1 MNFPTMEAVEKADRY
16 TLCMWH
22 RFLPSAETEETMKVQ
37 ARIHERYT
45 EAGGFT
51 PEISKSIGWG
61 AR

>member
-1 MNFPTMEAVEKADRY
+1 MTYPTFEQVEKADQY

-22 RFLPSAETEETMKVQ
+22 RFLPSPTTDEQVKLNQRMWDRWSEG
-37 ARIHERYT
+37 
-45 EAGGFT
+45 GGFT